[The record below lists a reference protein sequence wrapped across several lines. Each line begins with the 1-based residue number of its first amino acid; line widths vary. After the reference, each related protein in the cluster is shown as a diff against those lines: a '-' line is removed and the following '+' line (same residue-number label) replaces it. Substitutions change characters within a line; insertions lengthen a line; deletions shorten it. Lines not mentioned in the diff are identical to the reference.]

1 MNPVEQFFGLMI
13 AAMIIA
19 AIAKRFDLPY
29 PLALVV
35 GGLALSM
42 VPGLPV
48 VHLDPEIVFFL
59 FLPPILGE
67 AAYFTSW
74 RDFWRLRRPILLLS
88 FGLVT
93 ATTLA
98 VAAICAWLI
107 PGMSWAAGLTLG
119 AIISPPDAAAAT
131 SVMRGLRLPRRI
143 VQILEGECLV
153 NDASALVLYRF
164 SVATIVTGAFSY
176 SEASMTLAWVTIGG
190 TAIGIAIGWLYT
202 KLYPLI
208 RDPEVEILSTLAV
221 SYSSY
226 FLAEKVHASGVLA
239 TVAAGMMLGWYAPGL
254 FSSAMR
260 IRTVAVWQSVIFV
273 VNALI
278 FILIG
283 LQLPTVMGDLQGYPP
298 GMLAWWAGIV
308 SLTVIVVRLLW
319 VFPSAYIPRILSKCP
334 MDDLVPLNKEL
345 VVVGWTGL
353 RGVVSLAAAL
363 SLPLETHV
371 GLHGGLPFPYR
382 SLILFLTFI
391 VILVTLLL
399 QGFTLRPLIRWLA
412 LEADRSSEEETLLA
426 RIHASER
433 VIDRIAGFEREAQL
447 PAAAIQRV
455 RVYFQDRLG
464 GLRDQLSIET
474 GDDDPRKPGEFL
486 SLTEQR
492 LWWELARVE
501 REAILKLRS
510 EQKIGDEAMR
520 EIEREI
526 DLLEARLV
534 PRHR

>member
-19 AIAKRFDLPY
+19 AIAKRFELPY

-98 VAAICAWLI
+98 VATICAWLI

-143 VQILEGECLV
+143 VQILEGESLV

-176 SEASMTLAWVTIGG
+176 SEASMTLAWVTFGG
-190 TAIGIAIGWLYT
+190 TAIGLAIGWLYT

-260 IRTVAVWQSVIFV
+260 IRTVAVWQSIIFV

-283 LQLPTVMGDLQGYPP
+283 LQLPTVMAELQGYPP

-319 VFPSAYIPRILSKCP
+319 VFPAAYIPRLLSKCP
-334 MDDLVPLNKEL
+334 TEEQAPLNKAL
-345 VVVGWTGL
+345 LVVGWTGL

-363 SLPLETHV
+363 SLPIET
-371 GLHGGLPFPYR
+371 HGGLPFPYR

-412 LEADRSSEEETLLA
+412 LEADRSSAEETLLA
-426 RIHASER
+426 RIYASER
-433 VIDRIAGFEREAQL
+433 VVDRIAGFEQEAQL
-447 PAAAIQRV
+447 PATAIQRV
-455 RVYFQDRLG
+455 RVYFEDRLG
-464 GLRDQLSIET
+464 GLREQLSVET
-474 GDDDPRKPGEFL
+474 GQDDPEKPGDFL
-486 SLTEQR
+486 SLAEQR

-501 REAILKLRS
+501 REAILKLRR

-534 PRHR
+534 PHRS

>member
-1 MNPVEQFFGLMI
+1 MNPVELFFGLMVAAMTI
-13 AAMIIA
+13 AAL
-19 AIAKRFDLPY
+19 AKRLDLPY

-35 GGLALSM
+35 GGLGLSLL
-42 VPGLPV
+42 PGLPT

-59 FLPPILGE
+59 FLPPVLGE

-74 RDFWRLRRPILLLS
+74 RDFYRFRRPILLLA

-107 PGMSWAAGLTLG
+107 PGMSWIAGLTLG

-143 VQILEGECLV
+143 VQILEGESLV

-164 SVATIVTGAFSY
+164 SVAAIVTGAFS
-176 SEASMTLAWVTIGG
+176 ATDAALTLAWVALGG
-190 TAIGIAIGWLYT
+190 TAIGIIIGWLYV
-202 KLYPLI
+202 KLFPYI
-208 RDPEVEILSTLAV
+208 REPEVEILSTLAV

-239 TVAAGMMLGWYAPGL
+239 TVAAGMVLGWFAPGL
-254 FSSAMR
+254 FSSTMR
-260 IRTVAVWQSVIFV
+260 IRAVAVWQSIIFV
-273 VNALI
+273 INALI

-283 LQLPTVMGDLQGYPP
+283 LQLPTVMQELQGYPP
-298 GMLAWWAGIV
+298 GMLAWWSAIV

-319 VFPSAYIPRILSKCP
+319 VFPAAYIPRLLSKCP
-334 MDDLVPLNKEL
+334 MEEHAPLNKGL
-345 VVVGWTGL
+345 LVVGWTGL

-363 SLPLETHV
+363 SLPIETA
-371 GLHGGLPFPYR
+371 GGLPFPYR

-399 QGFTLRPLIRWLA
+399 QGFSLRPLIRWLG
-412 LEADRSSEEETLLA
+412 LEADRSSEEETLIA
-426 RIHASER
+426 RIHAIER
-433 VIDRIAGFEREAQL
+433 VIDRIGEFQEQGQMPPAALERVRGYYEDRLSGLREA
-447 PAAAIQRV
+447 
-455 RVYFQDRLG
+455 
-464 GLRDQLSIET
+464 LSLET
-474 GDDDPRKPGEFL
+474 GNDDPENPSEFV
-486 SLTEQR
+486 SLAEQR

-501 REAILKLRS
+501 RQAVLSLRR

-534 PRHR
+534 PRTP

>member
-1 MNPVEQFFGLMI
+1 MNAVEQFFALMV

-19 AIAKRFDLPY
+19 AIAKRLDLPY

-35 GGLALSM
+35 GGLALSLI
-42 VPGLPV
+42 PGLPV
-48 VHLDPEIVFFL
+48 VHLDPEIVFFI

-74 RDFWRLRRPILLLS
+74 RDFWRFRRPILLLA

-98 VAAICAWLI
+98 VAAICIWLI

-143 VQILEGECLV
+143 VQILEGESLV

-164 SVATIVTGAFSY
+164 SVAAIVTGTFS
-176 SEASMTLAWVTIGG
+176 ASNASLTLAWVTFGG
-190 TAIGIAIGWLYT
+190 IAIGIAIGWLYV
-202 KLYPLI
+202 KLFPYI
-208 RDPEVEILSTLAV
+208 REPEVEILSTLVV

-239 TVAAGMMLGWYAPGL
+239 TVAAGMMLGWFAPGL
-254 FSSAMR
+254 FSSTMR
-260 IRTVAVWQSVIFV
+260 IRAVAVWQSIIFV
-273 VNALI
+273 INALI

-283 LQLPTVMGDLQGYPP
+283 LQLPTVMEELQGYPP
-298 GMLAWWAGIV
+298 GMLAWWAAIV

-319 VFPSAYIPRILSKCP
+319 VFPAAYIPRVLSKCP
-334 MDDLVPLNKEL
+334 MEEQAPLNKGLL
-345 VVVGWTGL
+345 VIGWTGL

-363 SLPLETHV
+363 SLPLETA
-371 GLHGGLPFPYR
+371 GGLPFPYR

-399 QGFTLRPLIRWLA
+399 QGFSLRPLIRLLK
-412 LEADRSSEEETLLA
+412 LEADRSSEEETLVA
-426 RIHASER
+426 RIHAIER
-433 VIDRIAGFEREAQL
+433 VIERIGEFEQQGQL
-447 PAAAIQRV
+447 PTVAVQRV
-455 RVYFQDRLG
+455 RGYYEDRLS
-464 GLRDQLSIET
+464 GLREELSMET
-474 GDDDPRKPGEFL
+474 GDDDPENPSEFI
-486 SLTEQR
+486 SLAEQR
-492 LWWELARVE
+492 LWWDLARVE
-501 REAILKLRS
+501 RTAVITLRR

-534 PRHR
+534 PRAH